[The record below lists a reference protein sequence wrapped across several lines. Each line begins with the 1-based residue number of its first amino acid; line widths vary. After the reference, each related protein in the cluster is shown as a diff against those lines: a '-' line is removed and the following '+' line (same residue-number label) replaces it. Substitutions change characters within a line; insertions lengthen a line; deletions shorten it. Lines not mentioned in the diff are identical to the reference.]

1 MEERAAGVGRAKH
14 EWLRGYLVWDAYY
27 LLAYGASIVCVLT
40 IDDSTARSQVAASA
54 LLGFCTLW
62 YALWGRILVRR
73 DDNSWQG
80 LCYLG
85 ILLALFTGADA
96 SASVSSIALVAIVP
110 QMYWILRPLWANAAV
125 VVFALAPVAVHVGRT
140 GDLMTG
146 LADKGP
152 IALAI
157 VAFSAL
163 FGTWVD
169 RIIEQSRERAVLI
182 QELTAARLELAEMSK
197 RTGIAEER
205 ERLAGEI
212 HDAIAQ
218 GLSSIV
224 MLIQS
229 SHSSL
234 DQMEGLSTGHGQ
246 SVEQAQHQ
254 LELAARTARESLA
267 EAGALVEAL
276 RPTAL
281 DADSLPE
288 ALRRLAEGAAEASGM
303 DVRFRVTGEPE
314 ALPVAVEV
322 VLLRVGQEALANVRK
337 HARATSSL
345 VELAFTDD
353 RVALRVSDDGEGFD
367 TSREARGYGLVS
379 MLRRLD
385 QVGGE
390 RELRS
395 APGEGTT
402 VRVEVPR

>member
-40 IDDSTARSQVAASA
+40 IDDETARSQVAASA
-54 LLGFCTLW
+54 LLGLCTLW
-62 YALWGRILVRR
+62 YVLWGRVLVRR
-73 DDNSWQG
+73 DDNSWRG

-85 ILLALFTGADA
+85 VLLALFTSADA

-110 QMYWILRPLWANAAV
+110 QAYWILRPLWANAAV
-125 VVFALAPVAVHVGRT
+125 VVFALAPVAVQVGRT
-140 GDLMTG
+140 GDLATS

-182 QELTAARLELAEMSK
+182 QELTAARMELAEMSK

-234 DQMEGLSTGHGQ
+234 DQMEGLSTGHGR

-288 ALRRLAEGAAEASGM
+288 ALRRLADGAAEASGV
-303 DVRFRVTGEPE
+303 DVRFRVVGEPE

-337 HARATSSL
+337 HARATSSV
-345 VELAFTDD
+345 VELAFTED
-353 RVALRVSDDGEGFD
+353 RVALRVTDDGEGFD